1 MVRKCESV
9 FYEKNGFFI
18 FFLENIVFEFRFAF
32 ERDARLSFAFQRT
45 ERFFM
50 ARRAGTLCRYA
61 AGIESHS
68 AETRLFERR
77 NQAFAK
83 RQRLYR
89 AVRERL
95 NFVRE
100 NEILYV
106 FEKKQSVHSIWT
118 ETEDDLL
125 SE

>member
-61 AGIESHS
+61 A
-68 AETRLFERR
+68 
-77 NQAFAK
+77 
-83 RQRLYR
+83 
-89 AVRERL
+89 
-95 NFVRE
+95 